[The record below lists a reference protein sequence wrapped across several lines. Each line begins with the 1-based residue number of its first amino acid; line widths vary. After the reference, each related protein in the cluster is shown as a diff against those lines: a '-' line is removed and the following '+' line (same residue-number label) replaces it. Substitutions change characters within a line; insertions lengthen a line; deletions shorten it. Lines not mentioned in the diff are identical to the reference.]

1 MYGGEALAQVAF
13 GGVSGAFFFDGV
25 AETATLTDSQASQT
39 AFAVL
44 NAESLAYSDQ
54 DIGQFNFVGTDAN
67 NYSVSDN
74 YAATAI
80 FVGDLVETLTLSDTQ
95 TGAWNTYADQAES
108 YTLTDQVTVNVA
120 FAGTLT
126 EVITFAETITSGFTF
141 YVNADESFTLTQ
153 TQSAQLGFNVSIA
166 ESVTISDVLAANAIF
181 NPAITEAII
190 YTDSQCAIGWFKIND
205 DQDAK
210 WGTTPIVIEEVAAFG
225 GFTFGG
231 IDFAGS
237 MKRTRDSA
245 YPLGYSPTVVWT
257 EVDDTENTIWTNINN
272 DQQC

>member
-108 YTLTDQVTVNVA
+108 YTLTDQVTVNVV

-126 EVITFAETITSGFTF
+126 EVITFAETITSGFSF

-153 TQSAQLGFNVSIA
+153 TQSGQLGFNVSIA
-166 ESVTISDVLAANAIF
+166 ESTVISEVLAANAIF

-210 WGTTPIVIEEVAAFG
+210 WGTLPIVIEEVANFG

-237 MKRTRDSA
+237 MKRTRDLA

-257 EVDDTENTIWTNINN
+257 EVDDTESTNWTNINN